1 MVSYVL
7 YYLYLV
13 KGELNG
19 DNLELHQL
27 SATPPT
33 CHGNKLARHKKST
46 TMSFPYQGI
55 CWNTFENWTL
65 IHCCQLCVWQF
76 TSSQRTPIRMYQ
88 GQLKQEKMNL
98 QTTNNDQFML
108 HRIKVYARTVM
119 CLLNKRGEQCCK

>member
-55 CWNTFENWTL
+55 CWNTFDNLSKLDSHSLLSTL
-65 IHCCQLCVWQF
+65 CLAVYFF
-76 TSSQRTPIRMYQ
+76 TANSYTNVPGTIEAGKDEPSDY
-88 GQLKQEKMNL
+88 KQ
-98 QTTNNDQFML
+98 
-108 HRIKVYARTVM
+108 
-119 CLLNKRGEQCCK
+119 